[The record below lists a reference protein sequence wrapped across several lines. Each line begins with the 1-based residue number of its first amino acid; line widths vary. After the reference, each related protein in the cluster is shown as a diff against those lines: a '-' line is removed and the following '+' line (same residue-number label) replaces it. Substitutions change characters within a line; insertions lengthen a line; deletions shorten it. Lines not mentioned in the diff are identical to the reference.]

1 MNDGSSTPTKRQQE
15 LFFAALELPS
25 DAARAEF
32 LVLHCADDPALRRW
46 LEEELRRQTA
56 RPPAPVPETTFGG
69 PGFYA
74 AEPTP
79 SAEVEALAQALKPE
93 EAGDHVGPYRL
104 IEPLGEGGFGVV
116 WVAEQEQPVQRK
128 VALKIIRLGMNS
140 REVIARFAQERQ
152 ALAVMDHPG
161 IAKVFDAGATPFG
174 RPYFAMEL
182 VRGVPIT
189 DFCDDYSLPLRLRL
203 EMFMQVCSAV
213 HHAHQKG
220 IIHRDIKPSNVLV
233 TLDEDGAAAP
243 KVIDFGIAKATEQPP
258 LTELTLATQH
268 GLLLGTPLYMSPE
281 QAGMK
286 TLDID
291 TRSDIYS
298 LGVLLYVLVT
308 GHTPLDRD
316 RLDACTLD
324 EMSRIIREEPL
335 PRPTACLHALPVA
348 ELEAIA
354 TNRAMNAAE
363 LARSVRGDL
372 EWICMKML
380 EKDRRRRYTSASAV
394 AADVQRL
401 LVDEPITARPPSRRY
416 WLNKFIERHRR
427 GLVAA
432 SVVLAVLFLGTISS
446 IKEALRAEGVEQRAL
461 ALERTESTEAAQA
474 NEQRARA
481 ERESASAQRS
491 AYIADVNLA
500 QQSLTLGN
508 LGRALGLLEKHEPA
522 PGQPDLRGFGWRYLW
537 ARCHGAAAGTFPD
550 LDCPAAALAY
560 SPDGALLAVGGLDE
574 VRVYDAR
581 TRAGVAILEPGSG
594 SLGFLP
600 DGRTLVTIGG
610 GKLRLWSTADWKEQT
625 SWDEGPGPLALSR
638 DGSRLAVAGTGGVR
652 VRDTAG
658 WKEVRFLP
666 GAAAP
671 LAFAPDGRTLA
682 TDTPEGVT
690 LWRFDEGKGRVLA
703 NSRGLFTGEEFT
715 FFRPIQ
721 ALAFSP
727 DGNTVAAPQNWLSE
741 RGVFLLRFWDA
752 RTGRET
758 ATLPG
763 QPERPEHTGIIAS
776 LAYSPDGRLL
786 ATTSLDHAVRL
797 WDVARGVCTDTL
809 QGHQAEVGGCA
820 FSPDG
825 RAVVSGDRLGHV
837 NVWTI
842 PRPKREEA
850 LVGVVRPLGFSRD
863 GSQLATLTA
872 EGAVVFYD
880 VATNA
885 PRRQFPLDAA
895 APGSLPAV
903 AVSEDLGRMV
913 QNAGGGKVRIFD
925 PATGDGRL
933 EYVSARDVDFLA
945 LTPDGQVLVSGA
957 GGQFL
962 RSRDLRTGR
971 EFNLPFEARRVE
983 LSPDNRTMALLPA
996 ERAAGPADGGRTPE
1010 GPLAAGRDPDSG
1022 GRRSL
1027 PAAGLIGPVAQ
1038 PDGLPLWD
1046 LTANRLRTRLGVS
1059 SPFVLNGAFSA
1070 DGQRFAT
1077 ALSDNTV
1084 QVWDTSNGRRTAVL
1098 TGHKQVVLAVAFS
1111 HDGKT
1116 IATASEDGTLRLWD
1130 TAAQQ
1135 EILTLPMLGWHVS
1148 ELLFSPD
1155 GRVLVAAVNARG
1167 QPPQLRFYR
1176 APLLADIDREPVK

>member
-1 MNDGSSTPTKRQQE
+1 MNDGSSTPTERQQE
-15 LFFAALELPS
+15 LFFAALELPNA
-25 DAARAEF
+25 AAREEF
-32 LVLHCADDPALRRW
+32 LIRTCAGEPDLRRW
-46 LEEELRRQTA
+46 LEEELRRQTT
-56 RPPAPVPETTFGG
+56 RSSAPFPETTLTGFGFEAG
-69 PGFYA
+69 EHTA
-74 AEPTP
+74 
-79 SAEVEALAQALKPE
+79 SAEAEALAQALKPE
-93 EAGDHVGPYRL
+93 EAGDRIGAYRL
-104 IEPLGEGGFGVV
+104 VEPLGEGGFGVV

-189 DFCDDYSLPLRLRL
+189 DFCDDYSLPMRLRL
-203 EMFMQVCSAV
+203 EMFMQVCFAV

-243 KVIDFGIAKATEQPP
+243 KVIDFGIAKATEQQP

-286 TLDID
+286 ALDID

-308 GHTPLDRD
+308 GRTPLDRE

-335 PRPTACLHALPVA
+335 PRPTARLHALSVA

-354 TNRAMNAAE
+354 THRAMNAAE
-363 LARSVRGDL
+363 LALSVRGDL

-380 EKDRRRRYTSASAV
+380 EKDRRRRYASASAV
-394 AADVQRL
+394 AADIQRL
-401 LVDEPITARPPSRRY
+401 LLDEPITARPPSRRY

-427 GLVAA
+427 GLRWA
-432 SVVLAVLFLGTISS
+432 SIILAVMFLGTISS
-446 IKEALRAEGVEQRAL
+446 IKEALRAEGVEKRAL
-461 ALERTESTEAAQA
+461 ALERTESAEALLA

-481 ERESASAQRS
+481 ERESTSARLS

-500 QQSLTLGN
+500 QQSLGLGN
-508 LGRALGLLEKHEPA
+508 LGRALMLLEKHQPA

-537 ARCHGAAAGTFPD
+537 ARCHGVASGTFPD
-550 LDCPAAALAY
+550 LDCAADALAY
-560 SPDGALLAVGGLDE
+560 SPDGGLLAVGGIDE
-574 VRVYDAR
+574 VRVYDAH
-581 TRAGVAILEPGSG
+581 THAGVAILEPGSG

-600 DGRTLVTIGG
+600 DGRTLVTVGG
-610 GKLRLWSTADWKEQT
+610 GKLRLWSAADWKEQT
-625 SWDEGPGPLALSR
+625 SWDEGPGPLVLSR
-638 DGSRLAVAGTGGVR
+638 DGSRLAVACADGVR
-652 VRDTAG
+652 IRDTTG
-658 WKEVRFLP
+658 WKEVKFLP
-666 GAAAP
+666 GATAP
-671 LAFAPDGRTLA
+671 LAFSPDGKTLA
-682 TDTPEGVT
+682 TDAAEGVT
-690 LWRFDEGKGRVLA
+690 LWRIDDGKERVLA
-703 NSRGLFTGEEFT
+703 NSRGLFTGQEFT

-727 DGNTVAAPQNWLSE
+727 DGSTVAAPQNWLSE

-758 ATLPG
+758 ATFPG

-797 WDVARGVCTDTL
+797 WDVARGACVDTL

-825 RAVVSGDRLGHV
+825 RAIVSGDRLGHV
-837 NVWTI
+837 NFWTI
-842 PRPKREEA
+842 PRPKGEEA
-850 LVGVVRPLGFSRD
+850 ISGVVRPLRFSRD
-863 GSQLATLTA
+863 GSQLAALTA

-885 PRRQFPLDAA
+885 PRRQFPLEDAV
-895 APGSLPAV
+895 PGSVPAV
-903 AVSEDLGRMV
+903 AISADLDRMV
-913 QNAGGGKVRIFD
+913 RPAGGGKVKILD
-925 PATGDGRL
+925 LAESGSRL

-945 LTPDGQVLVSGA
+945 LTPDGRLLVSG
-957 GGQFL
+957 GSGQFL
-962 RSRDLRTGR
+962 RSRDLQTGR
-971 EFNLPFEARRVE
+971 EYNLPFEARRVQ
-983 LSPDNRTMALLPA
+983 LSPDNRTMALLAA
-996 ERAAGPADGGRTPE
+996 ETDLQAAGSALLSPAAT
-1010 GPLAAGRDPDSG
+1010 
-1022 GRRSL
+1022 SL
-1027 PAAGLIGPVAQ
+1027 PVSGSKGLASG
-1038 PDGLPLWD
+1038 DGLPLWD
-1046 LTANRLRTRLGVS
+1046 LASNQLRLRLGVS
-1059 SPFVLNGAFSA
+1059 ARYVLDGAFSS
-1070 DGQRFAT
+1070 DGHRFAT

-1084 QVWDTSNGRRTAVL
+1084 QVWDTASGRRTAVL
-1098 TGHKQVVLAVAFS
+1098 TGHKQVVFAVAFS
-1111 HDGKT
+1111 SDGKT

-1130 TAAQQ
+1130 AAAQQ
-1135 EILTLPMLGWHVS
+1135 EILSLPTLGWHVS
-1148 ELLFSPD
+1148 ALLFSPD
-1155 GRVLVAAVNARG
+1155 GRVLVAAAAARG

-1176 APLLADIDREPVK
+1176 APLLVDTDREPVR

>member
-1 MNDGSSTPTKRQQE
+1 MNDGLSTPTERQQE
-15 LFFAALELPS
+15 LFFAALDLPS

-32 LVLHCADDPALRRW
+32 LALHCADDPALRRW

-56 RPPAPVPETTFGG
+56 RTPFGG
-69 PGFYA
+69 PGFDDA
-74 AEPTP
+74 GHPP
-79 SAEVEALAQALKPE
+79 SAEAEALAQALKPE

-104 IEPLGEGGFGVV
+104 IEPLGEGGFGAV
-116 WVAEQEQPVQRK
+116 WVAEQEQPVQRQ

-189 DFCDDYSLPLRLRL
+189 DFCDDYSLSLRLRL
-203 EMFMQVCSAV
+203 EMFRQVCSAV

-220 IIHRDIKPSNVLV
+220 IIHRDLKPSNVLV

-243 KVIDFGIAKATEQPP
+243 KVIDFGIAKATERQP

-281 QAGMK
+281 QAAMK

-308 GHTPLDRD
+308 GRTPLDRD

-335 PRPTACLHALPVA
+335 PRPTACLRALPVA

-354 TNRAMNAAE
+354 THRAMNAAA

-380 EKDRRRRYTSASAV
+380 EKDRRRRYASVNAV
-394 AADVQRL
+394 AADVQHL
-401 LVDEPITARPPSRRY
+401 LLDEPIMARPPSGRY

-427 GLVAA
+427 GLVAVSA
-432 SVVLAVLFLGTISS
+432 VLAVVFLGTISS
-446 IKEALRAEGVEQRAL
+446 IKEALRAEGVERRAV
-461 ALERTESTEAAQA
+461 ALEHTESTESTHA
-474 NEQRARA
+474 NEERARA

-500 QQSLTLGN
+500 QQSLLLGN
-508 LGRALGLLEKHEPA
+508 LGRALELLEKHIPA
-522 PGQPDLRGFGWRYLW
+522 TGQPDLRGFGWRYLW
-537 ARCHGAAAGTFPD
+537 ARCHGAADGSFPD

-581 TRAGVAILEPGSG
+581 TRAGITILEPGAG

-600 DGRTLVTIGG
+600 DGKTLVTAGG
-610 GKLRLWSTADWKEQT
+610 GKLRLWGTADWKEQT

-638 DGSRLAVAGTGGVR
+638 DGSRLAVACADGVR

-666 GAAAP
+666 GATAP

-682 TDTPEGVT
+682 TDAPEGVT
-690 LWRFDEGKGRVLA
+690 LWRFDEARGRVLA

-752 RTGRET
+752 HTGRET

-763 QPERPEHTGIIAS
+763 QPERPEHTGLIAS

-825 RAVVSGDRLGHV
+825 RALVSGDRLGRV

-863 GSQLATLTA
+863 GSLLAALTA

-895 APGSLPAV
+895 ASGSLPAV
-903 AVSEDLGRMV
+903 AVSADLGRMV
-913 QNAGGGKVRIFD
+913 QDAGGGRVRIFD
-925 PATGDGRL
+925 PATGNGRT

-945 LTPDGQVLVSGA
+945 LTPDGQVLISGA

-971 EFNLPFEARRVE
+971 EYNLPFEARRVQ
-983 LSPDNRTMALLPA
+983 LSPDSRTMALLS
-996 ERAAGPADGGRTPE
+996 EEQAGGGKTPE
-1010 GPLAAGRDPDSG
+1010 GLLAAGRDPDNG
-1022 GRRSL
+1022 GLRSL
-1027 PAAGLIGPVAQ
+1027 PSTRLIGPVAGT
-1038 PDGLPLWD
+1038 DGLPLWD
-1046 LTANRLRTRLGVS
+1046 LAANRLRTRLGV
-1059 SPFVLNGAFSA
+1059 PARFVLNGAFSA
-1070 DGQRFAT
+1070 DGRQFAT

-1084 QVWDTSNGRRTAVL
+1084 QVWDTANGQRAAVL

-1111 HDGKT
+1111 SDGKT

-1135 EILTLPMLGWHVS
+1135 EILSLPVLGWHVS

-1155 GRVLVAAVNARG
+1155 GRVLVAAVRARG

>member
-1 MNDGSSTPTKRQQE
+1 MNDGPSTPTKRQQE
-15 LFFAALELPS
+15 LFFAALELPGA
-25 DAARAEF
+25 AARGEF
-32 LVLHCADDPALRRW
+32 LDRTCADDPALRRW
-46 LEEELRRQTA
+46 LEEELRRQTT
-56 RPPAPVPETTFGG
+56 RPSAPLPAAALAGFDFDAGG
-69 PGFYA
+69 H
-74 AEPTP
+74 TP
-79 SAEVEALAQALKPE
+79 SAEAEALAQALKPE
-93 EAGDHVGPYRL
+93 EAGDRIGPYRL
-104 IEPLGEGGFGVV
+104 LEPLGEGGFGVV

-189 DFCDDYSLPLRLRL
+189 DFCDDYSLPMRLRL

-220 IIHRDIKPSNVLV
+220 IIHRDLKPSNVLV
-233 TLDEDGAAAP
+233 TLDADGVAAP
-243 KVIDFGIAKATEQPP
+243 KVIDFGIAKATEQQP

-281 QAGMK
+281 QAEMK

-308 GHTPLDRD
+308 GCTPLDRE

-335 PRPTACLHALPVA
+335 PRPTARLHALPVG

-354 TNRAMNAAE
+354 THRAMHAAE
-363 LARSVRGDL
+363 LALSVRGDL

-380 EKDRRRRYTSASAV
+380 EKDRRRRYASASAV

-401 LVDEPITARPPSRRY
+401 LLDEPITARPPSKRY

-432 SVVLAVLFLGTISS
+432 SVILGVIFLGTISS
-446 IKEALRAEGVEQRAL
+446 IKEALRAEGVEKRAV
-461 ALERTESTEAAQA
+461 ALERTESVAARQA
-474 NEQRARA
+474 DEQRARA
-481 ERESASAQRS
+481 EYESISARQS

-500 QQSLTLGN
+500 QQSLALGN
-508 LGRALGLLEKHEPA
+508 LGRALELLQKQQPA
-522 PGQPDLRGFGWRYLW
+522 PGQDDLRGFGWRYLW
-537 ARCHGAAAGTFPD
+537 ARCHGAASGRFPD

-560 SPDGALLAVGGLDE
+560 SPDGGLLAVGGLDE

-581 TRAGVAILEPGSG
+581 THVGVAILAPGSG

-600 DGRTLVTIGG
+600 DGRTLVTVGG

-625 SWDEGPGPLALSR
+625 SWEEGPGPLALSR
-638 DGSRLAVAGTGGVR
+638 DGSRLAVACADGVR

-666 GAAAP
+666 GAVAP
-671 LAFAPDGRTLA
+671 LAFAPDGKTLA
-682 TDTPEGVT
+682 TDAPDGVT
-690 LWRFDEGKGRVLA
+690 LWRLDESRGRVLA
-703 NSRGLFTGEEFT
+703 NSRGLFTGEEFA

-727 DGNTVAAPQNWLSE
+727 DGSTVAAPQNWLSE

-758 ATLPG
+758 ATLPA

-797 WDVARGVCTDTL
+797 WDVARGACVDTL

-820 FSPDG
+820 FAPDG
-825 RAVVSGDRLGHV
+825 HAVASGDRLGHV
-837 NVWTI
+837 NVWTL
-842 PRPKREEA
+842 PRPRGEEA
-850 LVGVVRPLGFSRD
+850 LAGVARPLGFSRD
-863 GSQLATLTA
+863 GSQLAALTA

-880 VATNA
+880 AATSV
-885 PRRQFPLDAA
+885 PRRQFPPEDPAA
-895 APGSLPAV
+895 GNRPVV
-903 AVSEDLGRMV
+903 AISGDLGRLV
-913 QNAGGGKVRIFD
+913 RASAGGKVKILD
-925 PATGDGRL
+925 TATGESHL
-933 EYVSARDVDFLA
+933 EYVSARDVDFLG
-945 LTPDGQVLVSGA
+945 LTPDGQRLVSGA

-971 EFNLPFEARRVE
+971 EFNLPFEAGRVRF
-983 LSPDNRTMALLPA
+983 SPDNRTLALLSADPGSGEPA
-996 ERAAGPADGGRTPE
+996 HGAVPE
-1010 GPLAAGRDPDSG
+1010 GPLAQGRDPDSG
-1022 GRRSL
+1022 GLKIS
-1027 PAAGLIGPVAQ
+1027 APVALLGPAV

-1046 LTANRLRTRLGVS
+1046 LAANRLRTRLGV
-1059 SPFVLNGAFSA
+1059 PARYVLNGAFSA
-1070 DGQRFAT
+1070 DGRRFAT
-1077 ALSDNTV
+1077 ALSDDTV
-1084 QVWDTSNGRRTAVL
+1084 QLWDTATGQRTGVL

-1111 HDGKT
+1111 ADGKT
-1116 IATASEDGTLRLWD
+1116 VATASEDGTLRFW
-1130 TAAQQ
+1130 AVASQQ
-1135 EILTLPMLGWHVS
+1135 ETLSLPVLGWHVS
-1148 ELLFSPD
+1148 DLLFSPD
-1155 GRVLVAAVNARG
+1155 GRVLVASATARG

-1176 APLLADIDREPVK
+1176 APLLADTDREPAR